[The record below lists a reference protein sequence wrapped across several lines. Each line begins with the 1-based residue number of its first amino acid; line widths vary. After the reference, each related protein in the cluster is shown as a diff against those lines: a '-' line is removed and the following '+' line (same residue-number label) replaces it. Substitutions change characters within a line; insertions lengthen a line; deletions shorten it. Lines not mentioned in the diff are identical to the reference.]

1 VNNKGKTRRLAV
13 GVSDYSLIVSSLSA
27 GFLDELKLCYQ
38 QVKECRLKATR
49 KESSEIYVF
58 AKGYKQNTY

>member
-1 VNNKGKTRRLAV
+1 MNSEGKRRQTVVITNSVVVL
-13 GVSDYSLIVSSLSA
+13 SLPA
-27 GFLDELKLCYQ
+27 GFLEDLKLCYQ

-58 AKGYKQNTY
+58 AKGYKQNAY